1 MKGDRVGFGTQ
12 VTYSDGENTITVS
25 MAGAAE
31 YELELYENI
40 VTTSSPFAQR
50 VLGKKVGD
58 TLVLDLPDGAKT
70 LTILDIQLLK

>member
-1 MKGDRVGFGTQ
+1 
-12 VTYSDGENTITVS
+12 

-50 VLGKKVGD
+50 VLGKHVGD
-58 TLVLDLPDGAKT
+58 TLTLDLPGGTKT